1 MEQRR
6 TAKAPRPTD
15 GELEIL
21 AVLWQRGP
29 STVCAVQETLSGS
42 KQVGYTT
49 VLKLMQIMHGK
60 GLLARDESQRTH
72 VYRAKARKETTQRQL
87 IGDLMS
93 RAFGGS
99 PEQLVLQAL
108 SAKRASKEELA
119 EIRRLINELE
129 GTQQ

>member
-1 MEQRR
+1 M
-6 TAKAPRPTD
+6 AKAPRPTE

-29 STVCAVQETLSGS
+29 STVRAVQETLSGS

-60 GLLARDESQRTH
+60 GLLARDESQRIH

-87 IGDLMS
+87 IGDLVS
-93 RAFGGS
+93 RAFGG
-99 PEQLVLQAL
+99 
-108 SAKRASKEELA
+108 
-119 EIRRLINELE
+119 
-129 GTQQ
+129 